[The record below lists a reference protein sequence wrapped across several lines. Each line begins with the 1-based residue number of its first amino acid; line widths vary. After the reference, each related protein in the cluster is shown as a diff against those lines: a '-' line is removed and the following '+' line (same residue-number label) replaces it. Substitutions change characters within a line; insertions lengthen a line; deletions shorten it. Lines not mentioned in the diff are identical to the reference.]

1 MRDRGRQLDTESGG
15 RKMDCSRLNNNS
27 RERVEQS
34 PMRPKHYHRRL
45 CGGATAAP
53 RKEQRPVH
61 ARVLCVRVHL
71 CGETASKDRDEALKI
86 DRCGETSI
94 L

>member
-34 PMRPKHYHRRL
+34 PMRPKHYNRRL

-61 ARVLCVRVHL
+61 ARVLCVRVYL

-86 DRCGETSI
+86 DRCGETNI

>member
-53 RKEQRPVH
+53 RKEQRPV
-61 ARVLCVRVHL
+61 CFVRACAFVW
-71 CGETASKDRDEALKI
+71 GDGIKRQ
-86 DRCGETSI
+86 R
-94 L
+94 